1 MSGQSTT
8 TSKTVKVAL
17 KEARDAIEKKDFK
30 AALRCCK
37 KALNVD
43 KENYMALVFCGL
55 CLAEL
60 EQSDQAVQVIKFIFF
75 LFRVPMSLYFFQI
88 ISLHVHKYF
97 IGLSTSCKK
106 QPITIDR
113 MARID
118 KTL

>member
-1 MSGQSTT
+1 MSGQGTT

-60 EQSDQAVQVIKFIFF
+60 EQPDQAVQVIKFIFF
-75 LFRVPMSLYFFQI
+75 PYSCLCAVIFLIDTVLSYNFPA
-88 ISLHVHKYF
+88 F
-97 IGLSTSCKK
+97 I
-106 QPITIDR
+106 
-113 MARID
+113 
-118 KTL
+118 

>member
-60 EQSDQAVQVIKFIFF
+60 EQSDQAVQVIKFILF
-75 LFRVPMSLYFFQI
+75 LFPCHCIDISETYYFT
-88 ISLHVHKYF
+88 L
-97 IGLSTSCKK
+97 LSNNVSTC
-106 QPITIDR
+106 PCIF
-113 MARID
+113 
-118 KTL
+118 

>member
-1 MSGQSTT
+1 MSGQGTT

-60 EQSDQAVQVIKFIFF
+60 EQPEQAVQVIKSIFF
-75 LFRVPMSLYFFQI
+75 LYPFPCTAIRFFQI
-88 ISLHVHKYF
+88 ISLHVHVYF
-97 IGLSTSCKK
+97 
-106 QPITIDR
+106 DR
-113 MARID
+113 LINE
-118 KTL
+118 L

>member
-1 MSGQSTT
+1 MSGQGTT

-17 KEARDAIEKKDFK
+17 KEARDAIEQKDFK

-60 EQSDQAVQVIKFIFF
+60 EQPDQAVQVIKFIFF
-75 LFRVPMSLYFFQI
+75 PYSCLCAVISENYTVLSLRRLNTRQI
-88 ISLHVHKYF
+88 FYTK
-97 IGLSTSCKK
+97 
-106 QPITIDR
+106 
-113 MARID
+113 
-118 KTL
+118 

>member
-1 MSGQSTT
+1 MSGQGTT

-60 EQSDQAVQVIKFIFF
+60 EQPDQAVQVIKSIFF
-75 LFRVPMSLYFFQI
+75 LYPFPRTAISENYAFF
-88 ISLHVHKYF
+88 K
-97 IGLSTSCKK
+97 
-106 QPITIDR
+106 
-113 MARID
+113 
-118 KTL
+118 

>member
-60 EQSDQAVQVIKFIFF
+60 EQPDQAVQVIKFIFF
-75 LFRVPMSLYFFQI
+75 LYPCPCTG
-88 ISLHVHKYF
+88 ISKNSAL
-97 IGLSTSCKK
+97 LSNNFPTCPS
-106 QPITIDR
+106 IFYRLINE
-113 MARID
+113 
-118 KTL
+118 L